1 MIRVNNDY
9 VIDIDK
15 FNYIVKRDRHRRT
28 VKKDPLRLTYIEV
41 NEYSEV
47 GYFDNLTGAIKGV
60 IEDMNKRDLSRRT
73 VTLLEAV
80 EIVLNNNRQVSD
92 LLERALEV

>member
-1 MIRVNNDY
+1 MIRVNDDY
-9 VIDIDK
+9 IIEVDS
-15 FNYIVKRDRHRRT
+15 FNYTVKRDTH
-28 VKKDPLRLTYIEV
+28 KKRVVRDKITLKETEIDLFT
-41 NEYSEV
+41 NV
-47 GYFDNLTGAIKGV
+47 GYFNDLTGAIKGV